1 RRTGLH
7 QMSKANRLDRRAVVA
22 SLLKDRKDAIVV
34 GGLGASTY
42 DIAAAGDHARNF
54 YLWGAMGGAVMIG
67 LGLAL
72 AQPKLPVVVITGD
85 GEMLMGMGSLA
96 TVGLQKPKNLSIIVL
111 DNESYGET
119 GGQMSHTAAAADLVG
134 VARACGVA
142 DSMALA
148 TREEIPHFAPRR
160 QALPGGPRFANIKT
174 DAPTLGRVLS
184 TRDGLFILPRLRGTL
199 GFPPI

>member
-1 RRTGLH
+1 
-7 QMSKANRLDRRAVVA
+7 MSKANLLNRRQVVA
-22 SLLKDRKDAIVV
+22 GLLADRGDAIAV

-42 DIAAAGDHARNF
+42 DIAAAGDHARNL

-134 VARACGVA
+134 VARACGIA
-142 DSMALA
+142 DSRAL
-148 TREEIPHFAPRR
+148 TTLGEIEAFAVTLRDVSV
-160 QALPGGPRFANIKT
+160 GPRFANIKI
-174 DAPTLGRVLS
+174 DAANLERVLS
-184 TRDGLFILPRLRGTL
+184 NRDGMFILTRLRGAL

>member
-1 RRTGLH
+1 
-7 QMSKANRLDRRAVVA
+7 MSKTNLLDRRDVVS
-22 SLLKDRKDAIVV
+22 SLLRDRKDAIVV
-34 GGLGASTY
+34 GGLGAATY

-96 TVGLQKPKNLSIIVL
+96 TVGLQKPANLSIVVL

-134 VARACGVA
+134 VARACGIA
-142 DSMALA
+142 DSRALDTMAA
-148 TREEIPHFAPRR
+148 IEAFAP
-160 QALPGGPRFANIKT
+160 ALQQVSAGPRFASVKI
-174 DAPTLGRVLS
+174 DAANLERVLS
-184 TRDGLFILPRLRGTL
+184 NRDGMFILTRLRGDL
-199 GFPPI
+199 GFQPI

>member
-1 RRTGLH
+1 
-7 QMSKANRLDRRAVVA
+7 MSKTNLLDRRDVVS
-22 SLLKDRKDAIVV
+22 SLLRDRKDAIVV

-96 TVGLQKPKNLSIIVL
+96 TVGLQKPANLSIVVL

-119 GGQMSHTAAAADLVG
+119 GGQMSHTASAADLVG
-134 VARACGVA
+134 VARACGIA
-142 DSMALA
+142 DSRSLDTLA
-148 TREEIPHFAPRR
+148 EIEAFAP
-160 QALPGGPRFANIKT
+160 ALQDVAAGPRFASVKI
-174 DAPTLGRVLS
+174 DAANLERVLS
-184 TRDGLFILPRLRGTL
+184 NRDGMFVLTRLRGAL
-199 GFPPI
+199 GFNPI